1 MTSGIST
8 ATLYPME
15 TEKAIRTLG
24 DLGVRNIEIF
34 VNDTSELSG
43 TVRRDIASFISDYSM
58 NAVSVHPF
66 LSVLETSFLFYD
78 YQRRVNTIMD
88 IYARHFEFA
97 QSVGAKIFVL
107 HGAKKDAHCTDEVY
121 IERFMK
127 LCDIAGTFGVTVAQ
141 ENVHYCKS
149 GSIDFLK
156 MLKRECDA
164 KFVLDIKQAVRA
176 GYDPLDIVDAVGEN
190 VIHLH
195 VSDNREGADCI
206 PVGQGT
212 YDIRGLIRALRAK
225 GFDGAMLLELYN
237 SGYSELSELTESV
250 KLLENISEE
259 FSYK

>member
-1 MTSGIST
+1 
-8 ATLYPME
+8 ME
-15 TEKAIRTLG
+15 TEKAILTLG
-24 DLGVRNIEIF
+24 ELGVKNIEIF

-43 TVRRDIASFISDYSM
+43 TVRQDIMLFLSDYGM
-58 NAVSVHPF
+58 NIVSVHPF
-66 LSVLETSFLFYD
+66 LSVLETTFLFYD

-107 HGAKKDAHCTDEVY
+107 HGAKKDAHCTDGVY

-127 LCDIAGTFGVTVAQ
+127 LCDIAAKFGVTVAQ

-156 MLKRECDA
+156 MLKRECGA

-176 GYDPLDIVDAVGEN
+176 GYDPLEIVDAVGEN
-190 VIHLH
+190 IIHLH

-212 YDIRGLIRALRAK
+212 YNIRGLVSELRKK

-237 SGYSELSELTESV
+237 NGYKELSELTESV
-250 KLLENISEE
+250 KLLENISKE
-259 FSYK
+259 FS